1 MRRAGLMMAVASIA
15 AGVAIAAPAAPVVPA
30 APAVPVPLT
39 ITVYNQE
46 NFKGR
51 AVKITAATP
60 NLAVHAFEDK
70 VASFEVAGAGDW
82 VLCENRDYKGRCA
95 RVQSKA
101 GDLRVIQLFGRVSS
115 LYPVPA
121 PAVPAAAP
129 AAPAAQR

>member
-1 MRRAGLMMAVASIA
+1 MQRAGLLMAVASIA
-15 AGVAIAAPAAPVVPA
+15 AGAAFAAAPAPAVPA
-30 APAVPVPLT
+30 APVPLT
-39 ITVYNQE
+39 ITVYDQE

-51 AVKITAATP
+51 AVKIAAATP
-60 NLAVHAFEDK
+60 NLAVHQFEDK

-101 GDLRVIQLFGRVSS
+101 GDLRVIQLFSRVSS

-121 PAVPAAAP
+121 PAAAP

>member
-15 AGVAIAAPAAPVVPA
+15 AGVAFAAPAAPVAPA
-30 APAVPVPLT
+30 APAAPVPLT
-39 ITVYNQE
+39 ITVYDQE

-51 AVKITAATP
+51 AVKIAVATP
-60 NLAVHAFEDK
+60 NLAVHQFDDK
-70 VASFEVAGAGDW
+70 VASLEVAGAGDW
-82 VLCENRDYKGRCA
+82 VLCENRNYAGRCA

-101 GDLRVIQLFGRVSS
+101 SDLRVIQLFGRVSS

-121 PAVPAAAP
+121 AAVPAAAP